1 MQLKEKLTTNY
12 YKVLELLYDSLTI
25 VNGERVS
32 VITQVEISKKM
43 NLSTIT
49 INTIFKELKND
60 GLVEI
65 DKSIGRY
72 RLSSES
78 IKIVEKMKKI

>member
-1 MQLKEKLTTNY
+1 MKEKLTTNY
-12 YKVLELLYDSLTI
+12 YKVLELLYDNLTV

-43 NLSTIT
+43 GLSTIT
-49 INTIFKELKND
+49 INSIFKELKND

-72 RLSSES
+72 RLSIEA
-78 IKIVEKMKKI
+78 IKIVEKMKEV